1 MATVKERVGENGT
14 NGDAQV
20 TLKQGALRQ
29 NTYLCLKS
37 LFLQQGTEGAG
48 EEGKEWKEWLL
59 QTLKG
64 YSDCWF
70 SELVSDSSFVNVI
83 TYRLNVIIFFFSLS
97 L

>member
-20 TLKQGALRQ
+20 RLKQGALRQ

-48 EEGKEWKEWLL
+48 EEGKE
-59 QTLKG
+59 
-64 YSDCWF
+64 
-70 SELVSDSSFVNVI
+70 
-83 TYRLNVIIFFFSLS
+83 
-97 L
+97 

>member
-1 MATVKERVGENGT
+1 MGT

-20 TLKQGALRQ
+20 TLKQAELRQ

-83 TYRLNVIIFFFSLS
+83 TSLTWLFFFFLS